1 MDVVI
6 VPLLNLL
13 TTVIDLYVMALIISV
28 ILSWLVSFG
37 IVNSYNRF
45 VAIVG
50 EFLYRIT
57 EPLLAPL
64 RRILPNLG
72 GLDLSPL
79 VLILACYL
87 VKGIVIRIAL
97 KFAGL

>member
-1 MDVVI
+1 MDVVA
-6 VPLLNLL
+6 VPLLRLL
-13 TTVIDLYVMALIISV
+13 MTVIDLYVMALIISV

-45 VAIVG
+45 VTIIG

-57 EPLLAPL
+57 EPFLAPL

-72 GLDLSPL
+72 VLDLSPL
-79 VLILACYL
+79 VLILVCSLAKDAT
-87 VKGIVIRIAL
+87 VRIAL
-97 KFAGL
+97 KFSGL

>member
-1 MDVVI
+1 MDVVA
-6 VPLLNLL
+6 VPLLRLL
-13 TTVIDLYVMALIISV
+13 MTVIDLYVMALIISV

-45 VAIVG
+45 VTIIG

-57 EPLLAPL
+57 EPFLAPL

-79 VLILACYL
+79 VLILVCYL
-87 VKGIVIRIAL
+87 AKDVIVRIAL
-97 KFAGL
+97 KFSGL